1 MVLAQGQLNVA
12 GGDPATKVLVEQS
25 QVFKISFYDFFSLKW
40 LI

>member
-12 GGDPATKVLVEQS
+12 QVDPATKVLEEQS
-25 QVFKISFYDFFSLKW
+25 QVFKISFYDFFNLKL